1 MTISR
6 FYRILLALCGLVGV
20 SIQIHDDGWGMLLY
34 YTVLSNILV
43 FSSLIFFII
52 YDFKKGDATTNTKL
66 SSLESSIISS
76 WHLLRNLRNS
86 GPSVTS

>member
-6 FYRILLALCGLVGV
+6 FYRILLALCGLVGG

-52 YDFKKGDATTNTKL
+52 YDF
-66 SSLESSIISS
+66 
-76 WHLLRNLRNS
+76 
-86 GPSVTS
+86 

>member
-6 FYRILLALCGLVGV
+6 FYRILLALCGLVGI

-52 YDFKKGDATTNTKL
+52 YDFKSLLTPVKL
-66 SSLESSIISS
+66 SNSRSL
-76 WHLLRNLRNS
+76 
-86 GPSVTS
+86 

>member
-20 SIQIHDDGWGMLLY
+20 SIQILDDGWGMLLY

-52 YDFKKGDATTNTKL
+52 YDFKKRMRRL
-66 SSLESSIISS
+66 IP
-76 WHLLRNLRNS
+76 NS
-86 GPSVTS
+86 CVTRVA

>member
-52 YDFKKGDATTNTKL
+52 YDFKKEMRRLTQ
-66 SSLESSIISS
+66 
-76 WHLLRNLRNS
+76 NS
-86 GPSVTS
+86 CVTRVV

>member
-52 YDFKKGDATTNTKL
+52 YDFKKEMRRPTLNSCVTRVG
-66 SSLESSIISS
+66 SL
-76 WHLLRNLRNS
+76 W
-86 GPSVTS
+86 PS

>member
-6 FYRILLALCGLVGV
+6 FYRILLALCGLAGV

-52 YDFKKGDATTNTKL
+52 YDFKKEMLQLTPNSSAT
-66 SSLESSIISS
+66 
-76 WHLLRNLRNS
+76 R
-86 GPSVTS
+86 VA

>member
-43 FSSLIFFII
+43 FSSLIFFIM
-52 YDFKKGDATTNTKL
+52 
-66 SSLESSIISS
+66 
-76 WHLLRNLRNS
+76 
-86 GPSVTS
+86 

>member
-52 YDFKKGDATTNTKL
+52 YDFKKGMRQLTP
-66 SSLESSIISS
+66 
-76 WHLLRNLRNS
+76 NS
-86 GPSVTS
+86 CVTRVV

>member
-43 FSSLIFFII
+43 L
-52 YDFKKGDATTNTKL
+52 T
-66 SSLESSIISS
+66 
-76 WHLLRNLRNS
+76 HLHPFVHLFQ
-86 GPSVTS
+86 